1 MTCRPGGAG
10 RSVLA
15 PGWSPPPWW
24 TQAGVWSYTKV
35 RTLVAVRAVPDTLS
49 QGRGRGP
56 GPWPR
61 RLAAVAVLVLA
72 AVVTIQHLPWSRPSP
87 ARSARPAATVT
98 APVTASDA
106 AEPPAGLAAV
116 PDGITG
122 PALSW
127 PGGLRLPVTGPRP
140 AWFWPGTGQVAP
152 IGGLP
157 PQRSGYQFTRT
168 ADGWA
173 VQADPGIQGGCVKCA
188 GPRRAVYFLADG
200 AQSVSRVGLADAVAP
215 GAAGALWLTSYP
227 PDADPGTAAGT
238 AREVSIAG
246 VPLAPPLRLPAG
258 YLIEQATGRG
268 LLLAPVVPRSGTMAD
283 KLWDPAAPQAS
294 RTVDAVLAASTTQI
308 AWAPPCAARCGVQV
322 LNLATGRQVTAGLP
336 EGRSVANAAFSPDG
350 SFLAV
355 EVSYSNEANDGGQ
368 AVQLEIVSTVSGR
381 LMVIPG
387 TSLSSDALI
396 SFGWPAS
403 SDYLVAELSFTT
415 KVQLASWRPGAGRLA
430 TAVLSPQQSPASL
443 VIGQYAP

>member
-1 MTCRPGGAG
+1 
-10 RSVLA
+10 
-15 PGWSPPPWW
+15 
-24 TQAGVWSYTKV
+24 
-35 RTLVAVRAVPDTLS
+35 VPDTLS
-49 QGRGRGP
+49 QGGGRET

-61 RLAAVAVLVLA
+61 RLAAAAVLVLA
-72 AVVTIQHLPWSRPSP
+72 TVVIIQHLPRSRPSP
-87 ARSARPAATVT
+87 ARPDRPTATVT
-98 APVTASDA
+98 APATATGSVA

-127 PGGLRLPVTGPRP
+127 PGGLRLPATGPRP
-140 AWFWPGTGQVAP
+140 AWFWPGTGQVAA

-168 ADGWA
+168 AGGWA
-173 VQADPGIQGGCVKCA
+173 VQASPGIQAGCASCA
-188 GPRRAVYFLADG
+188 GPRRAVYFLADR
-200 AQSVSRVGLADAVAP
+200 AQSVIRVGLANAVAP
-215 GAAGALWLTSYP
+215 GAAGALWLTSYAP
-227 PDADPGTAAGT
+227 HADPGTAAGT
-238 AREVSIAG
+238 AREVSVAG
-246 VPLAPPLRLPAG
+246 VPLGPPLRLPAG

-268 LLLAPVVPRSGTMAD
+268 LLLAPALPRPGTVAD
-283 KLWDPAAPQAS
+283 TLWNPAAPQAS
-294 RTVDAVLAASTTQI
+294 RTLDAVLAASTTQI
-308 AWAPPCAARCGVQV
+308 AWTPPCAARCRVQV

-336 EGRSVANAAFSPDG
+336 EGRSVASAAFSPDG

-355 EVSYSNEANDGGQ
+355 EVSFSSEADDGGQ
-368 AVQLEIVSTVSGR
+368 ALQLELMATASGR
-381 LMVIPG
+381 LMVLPG

-415 KVQLASWRPGAGRLA
+415 KVQLASWRPGAGLP
-430 TAVLSPQQSPASL
+430 AVALLRPQQSPAAL

>member
-1 MTCRPGGAG
+1 M
-10 RSVLA
+10 
-15 PGWSPPPWW
+15 
-24 TQAGVWSYTKV
+24 
-35 RTLVAVRAVPDTLS
+35 PDTLS
-49 QGRGRGP
+49 QGGGRET

-61 RLAAVAVLVLA
+61 RLAAAAVLVLA
-72 AVVTIQHLPWSRPSP
+72 TVVIIQHLPRSRPSP
-87 ARSARPAATVT
+87 ARPDRPTATVTAPAT

-127 PGGLRLPVTGPRP
+127 PGGLRLPATGPRP

-157 PQRSGYQFTRT
+157 SQSSGYQFTRT
-168 ADGWA
+168 AGGWA
-173 VQADPGIQGGCVKCA
+173 VQASPGIQAGCASCA
-188 GPRRAVYFLADG
+188 GPRRAVYFLADR
-200 AQSVSRVGLADAVAP
+200 AQSVIRVGLANAVAP

-227 PDADPGTAAGT
+227 PDADLGSAAGT
-238 AREVSIAG
+238 AREVSVAG
-246 VPLAPPLRLPAG
+246 VPLGPALRLPAG

-268 LLLAPVVPRSGTMAD
+268 LLLAPALPRQGTVAD
-283 KLWDPAAPQAS
+283 KLWNPAAPQAS
-294 RTVDAVLAASTTQI
+294 RTLAAVLAASTTQI
-308 AWAPPCAARCGVQV
+308 AWAPPCATRCRVQV
-322 LNLATGRQVTAGLP
+322 LNLATGRQVSAGLP
-336 EGRSVANAAFSPDG
+336 VGRSVASAAFSPDG

-355 EVSYSNEANDGGQ
+355 EVSFSSEADDGGQ
-368 AVQLEIVSTVSGR
+368 ALQLELVSTASGR
-381 LMVIPG
+381 LMVLPG

-415 KVQLASWRPGAGRLA
+415 KVQLASWRPGAGLPAIALLR
-430 TAVLSPQQSPASL
+430 PQQSPASL